1 MPSDMD
7 KIVVFL
13 TGSWSKI
20 EVCRLIK
27 SSQLLLSSFSLMSI
41 IISPTLDTL
50 RLLDFY
56 RQMKKV

>member
-13 TGSWSKI
+13 TGSWKMI
-20 EVCRLIK
+20 CRLIK

-56 RQMKKV
+56 RHMKKV

>member
-20 EVCRLIK
+20 EVCGLIK
-27 SSQLLLSSFSLMSI
+27 RPQLLLSGFSIMSI

-50 RLLDFY
+50 RLLDF
-56 RQMKKV
+56 

>member
-13 TGSWSKI
+13 TGSWTKI

-27 SSQLLLSSFSLMSI
+27 SPQLPLSGFSIMSI

-56 RQMKKV
+56 RHMKKV